1 MNLRENK
8 VSSTLEGLEEGKGEN
23 AVIIFSFQKLFQWLK
38 KEITLQPM
46 QYNHNPRFDNSPHST
61 ITKKMKE

>member
-8 VSSTLEGLEEGKGEN
+8 VRSTLEELEEGKGEN

-38 KEITLQPM
+38 KKTSNLC
-46 QYNHNPRFDNSPHST
+46 ST
-61 ITKKMKE
+61 ITTQGLITALIGPQKK

>member
-23 AVIIFSFQKLFQWLK
+23 AVIIFSFQKLFQ
-38 KEITLQPM
+38 
-46 QYNHNPRFDNSPHST
+46 
-61 ITKKMKE
+61 

>member
-23 AVIIFSFQKLFQWLK
+23 AVIIFSFQKKLFQWLK
-38 KEITLQPM
+38 KEITLQST
-46 QYNHNPRFDNSPHST
+46 QYNHNPKFDNSPHST
-61 ITKKMKE
+61 ITKNK